1 MLILA
6 ASNGHNLRLA
16 HQVAR
21 MASER
26 GHHSVVVDLIALDLP
41 LYTPASEAAGG
52 GSGLAGLME
61 PLRQQRRLWICAP
74 EYNGSSPP
82 SLTSAIAWLS
92 RSSADF
98 RALFQ
103 GMPVALSSHSGGGG
117 QKALIALRIQ
127 FAHLGCHVLGREL
140 LCSPQKAAN
149 PDSIAAMLGELH
161 RLPPAAG

>member
-16 HQVAR
+16 HQVAH
-21 MASER
+21 MATEVGFSNML
-26 GHHSVVVDLIALDLP
+26 VDLVGLNLP
-41 LYTPASEAAGG
+41 LYTPANEAAG
-52 GSGLAGLME
+52 SGAHLSQLLE
-61 PLRQQRRLWICAP
+61 PLRKHRRLWICAP

-92 RSSADF
+92 RTSDDF

-117 QKALIALRIQ
+117 QKALIAMRIQ
-127 FAHLGCHVLGREL
+127 FAHLGCHVIGREL
-140 LCSPQKAAN
+140 LCSPHKSAN
-149 PDSIAAMLGELH
+149 PDSIAAMLSELH
-161 RLPPAAG
+161 RLPAAVG